1 MSGQEPGAGAPA
13 PAPAPSAA
21 PAPKKSRRAR
31 RRLALER
38 RFGETVAASP
48 GITLEELSKLPSSP
62 EGVRI
67 SCIDYSLDQVL
78 QQEVK
83 DLPAFLSGHRPPWTT
98 VRWINIDGLGDMR
111 VIEAL
116 AKKYNLHPLAI
127 EDLIHT
133 PQRPKVD
140 AYGEGEGSA
149 QARLFIIARM
159 LRQQEG
165 GLHDEQVSIFLGR
178 STVLTF
184 QEYDDGD
191 VWDPIRAR
199 IKRAGSRLRQNDA
212 SFLVYALLDAIV
224 DHCFPVL
231 ESYGDRLEELEAS
244 ILASPDPE
252 DFAQIHK
259 IKREMLLVRRAVWPM
274 RELVSSMQR
283 ETHECLSD
291 ATKVYL
297 RDVYDHSVQIID
309 ILETYREVA
318 IGLTET
324 YMTVLSN
331 RLNEVMKV
339 LTMISVIFIPV
350 TFLSSVFG
358 MNFTHFAW
366 DLPNAIEWFFAAC
379 LVVTGGMLLWFKR
392 RGWL

>member
-1 MSGQEPGAGAPA
+1 MASGAEPGAGGAPPA
-13 PAPAPSAA
+13 PAPAAA
-21 PAPKKSRRAR
+21 PKLGRRAR

-38 RFGETVAASP
+38 RFRKEIGAVP
-48 GITLEELSKLPSSP
+48 GITVEELAKLPSSP

-67 SCIDYSLDQVL
+67 TCIDYSAAQV
-78 QQEVK
+78 QAREVK
-83 DLPAFLSGHRPPWTT
+83 DLPAFLGEHRPSWTT

-116 AKKYNLHPLAI
+116 AKKYQLHPLAV
-127 EDLIHT
+127 EDLIHR

-140 AYGEGEGSA
+140 AYGGGEGEL
-149 QARLFIIARM
+149 QARLFVIARM
-159 LRQQEG
+159 LRSQEG
-165 GLHDEQVSIFLGR
+165 GLLDEQVSIFLGH
-178 STVLTF
+178 STVITF

-191 VWDPIRAR
+191 VWDAIRGR
-199 IKRAGSRLRQNDA
+199 IRTAGSRLRQNEA

-231 ESYGDRLEELEAS
+231 EAYGDRLEELEAS

-252 DFAQIHK
+252 QFAQIHRL
-259 IKREMLLVRRAVWPM
+259 KREMLLVRRAVWPM
-274 RELVSSMQR
+274 RELVGAMQR

-291 ATKVYL
+291 TTKVYL

-366 DLPNAIEWFFAAC
+366 DLPHAIEWFFVIC
-379 LVVTGGMLLWFKR
+379 LCVTGGMLYWFKR
-392 RGWL
+392 RGWI

>member
-13 PAPAPSAA
+13 PAPAPS
-21 PAPKKSRRAR
+21 PAPKKGRRAR
-31 RRLALER
+31 RKLSLER

-48 GITLEELSKLPSSP
+48 GITIEELSKLPSSP

-67 SCIDYSLDQVL
+67 SCIDYAQDQVSI
-78 QQEVK
+78 QEVK
-83 DLPAFLSGHRPPWTT
+83 DLPAFLTEHRPPWTA
-98 VRWINIDGLGDMR
+98 VRWINVDGLGDMR

-116 AKKYNLHPLAI
+116 AKKYQLHPLAI

-140 AYGEGEGSA
+140 AYGADDSVS

-165 GLHDEQVSIFLGR
+165 GLQDEQVSVFLGH
-178 STVLTF
+178 STVITF

-191 VWDPIRAR
+191 VWDNIRVR
-199 IKRAGSRLRQNDA
+199 INRAGSRLRLNDA

-252 DFAQIHK
+252 DFAQIHRL
-259 IKREMLLVRRAVWPM
+259 KREMLLVRRAVWPM

-318 IGLTET
+318 VGLSET

-358 MNFTHFAW
+358 MNFTRFAW
-366 DLPNAIEWFFAAC
+366 DLPYAIEWFIVAC
-379 LVVTGGMLLWFKR
+379 LAVTGGMLLWFKR